1 MEHADLLKDRVV
13 LSLLKDLKKSIEELN
28 SRIENLEKKF
38 EVFPKSS
45 NETIYPQIKDLKEK
59 ILKLEEKID
68 ERIPEKVLSES
79 LFKKE
84 AQDGEEFIE
93 VLISRLKQT
102 LKEQPERELTIV
114 EKKRIEE
121 IESLLKKHKKLSS
134 WELSE
139 LTGLSRTRCNEYF
152 KLMENLGMVE
162 SILNGKKKFYKLKD
176 KLFT

>member
-28 SRIENLEKKF
+28 SRIENIEKKF
-38 EVFPKSS
+38 EFLPKNSS
-45 NETIYPQIKDLKEK
+45 NETIYPQIEDLGEK
-59 ILKLEEKID
+59 ILKLEKKID

-79 LFKKE
+79 LFKRE

-93 VLISRLKQT
+93 VLISRLKQI

-121 IESLLKKHKKLSS
+121 IKSLLRRHKKLSS

-162 SILNGKKKFYKLKD
+162 AILNGKKKFYILK
-176 KLFT
+176 T